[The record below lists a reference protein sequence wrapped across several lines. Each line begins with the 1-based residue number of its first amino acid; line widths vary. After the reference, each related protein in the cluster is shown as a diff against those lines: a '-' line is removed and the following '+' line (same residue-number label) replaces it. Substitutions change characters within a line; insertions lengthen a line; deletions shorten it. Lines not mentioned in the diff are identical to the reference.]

1 LPDHRFTGQDVIPN
15 GFPISHFKRTRG
27 VSELDSG
34 TLFVV
39 ATPIGNREDLT
50 PRARQILG
58 RVDLIA
64 AEDTRHTGRLLSH
77 FGIKSRQIALHDH
90 NEDVTLHKLISVLKQ
105 GKSVALV
112 SDAGT
117 PLISDPGFRLVCAA
131 HAEEIPVSPLPGA
144 SAVTAALCVAGLPTD
159 RFCFEGFLPNRKA
172 ARAKRIQLL
181 SDETRTLVF
190 YESVHRIRDTL
201 GDLTEVLG
209 AQRKAFVGRELSKLH
224 EQCVSATLGE
234 LLEMIEDGSISTK
247 GEFVLVVEGNR
258 KQDTAAVTV
267 KLSQLIA
274 EISATLP
281 ANQAVD
287 LVSSLSGRR
296 RNEIY
301 RLMLAQR
308 DEAADD

>member
-1 LPDHRFTGQDVIPN
+1 M
-15 GFPISHFKRTRG
+15 
-27 VSELDSG
+27 DSG

-50 PRARQILG
+50 PRARRILG
-58 RVDLIA
+58 DVDLIA

-77 FGIKSRQIALHDH
+77 FGINTRQIALHDH
-90 NEDVTLHKLISVLKQ
+90 NEEVTVPKLISALKE

-117 PLISDPGFRLVCAA
+117 PLISDPGYRLVCAA
-131 HAEEIPVSPLPGA
+131 HAEEIPVSPVPGA
-144 SAVTAALCVAGLPTD
+144 SAVTAALSVAGLATD
-159 RFCFEGFLPNRKA
+159 RFCFEGFLPNKKVARINRLRK
-172 ARAKRIQLL
+172 LC
-181 SDETRTLVF
+181 DETRTIVF
-190 YESVHRIRDTL
+190 YESVHRIKDTL
-201 GDLTEVLG
+201 KDLDEVLG
-209 AQRKAFVGRELSKLH
+209 AGRNAFIGRELSKLH
-224 EQCVSATLGE
+224 EQCVSATLGD
-234 LLEMIEDGSISTK
+234 LRVMIADGQIATK

-258 KQDTAAVTV
+258 NPDTEVATINI
-267 KLSQLIA
+267 SQLIA
-274 EISATLP
+274 EISAALP

-308 DEAADD
+308 GEDDDT